1 MYEVLRDYRTDL
13 PIRKLDRLD
22 ARTNEVYTSCRFNT
36 KNTLKEYRALW
47 YKSYVDESGKIIHR
61 KTLPESIESLFG
73 PFFIT
78 LWFAGDGTKI
88 LSHKGAKF
96 EVTSFTALERLRLK
110 ELFKV
115 MYDID
120 TSINRAGVTKKGVI
134 Q

>member
-22 ARTNEVYTSCRFNT
+22 ARTNKVHTSCRFNT

-96 EVTSFTALERLRLK
+96 EVTSFAALERLRLK